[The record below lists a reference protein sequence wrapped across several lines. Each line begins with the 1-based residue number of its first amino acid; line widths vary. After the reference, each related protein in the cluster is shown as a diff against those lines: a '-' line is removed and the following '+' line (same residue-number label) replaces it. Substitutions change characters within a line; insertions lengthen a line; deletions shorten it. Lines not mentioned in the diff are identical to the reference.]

1 MPSACPHPPVVPGRS
16 LAQDGVGGGRVGP
29 VTEVSGAARQGIG
42 ELLEDLDHAPPADLV
57 DVCAGWLVRHLG
69 AEASVLLLADYA
81 EASLQPVAGGPA
93 DARIQPQDLTDSA
106 AGEAY
111 REQRRVTVV
120 LRRAAEAE
128 AAGAAAGGLRGQTVV
143 VYLPVSVRAERLG
156 VLSVTLPGGEV
167 SPRVAETLDDVARV
181 LGHVL
186 TGARRYTDRFEM
198 LRRRRE
204 LGLAA
209 EIQWELLP
217 SLAFELPAFSIAGT
231 VEPAYEIGGDNFD
244 YAVSATRLTVAVSDA
259 AGHGLRSALL
269 ASLVCTAMRNAR
281 RAHAT
286 IVEQAEAANR
296 HLVDQFPGSDF
307 VTGLV
312 LDLDVEA
319 GTGTIINAGHPPPL
333 LVRDGSVTE
342 LVLPPALPMGLMAS
356 TRYPVHP
363 IQLRSGDRLV
373 LLTDG
378 ITEAHRRGEKEF
390 GYPRLVEMLVRHRDL
405 EPPELVRR
413 VTREVCAACDGDLAD
428 DATLVCLDWRRSPA
442 TG

>member
-1 MPSACPHPPVVPGRS
+1 M
-16 LAQDGVGGGRVGP
+16 VGP
-29 VTEVSGAARQGIG
+29 VTDVNPARPGIG
-42 ELLEDLDHAPPADLV
+42 DLLRDLDHAPPAELV
-57 DVCAGWLVRHLG
+57 DVCTAWLSRHVG

-81 EASLQPVAGGPA
+81 EASLQPVAGGPT
-93 DARIQPQDLTDSA
+93 DDRIHPQDLMDSA

-111 REQRRVTVV
+111 REQCRMTVV
-120 LRRAAEAE
+120 LERAAEAK
-128 AAGAAAGGLRGQTVV
+128 AAGAGAGGHRGQTVV
-143 VYLPVSVRAERLG
+143 VYLPVSVRAERIG
-156 VLSVTLPGGEV
+156 VLAVTLPGDELGPGVTEI
-167 SPRVAETLDDVARV
+167 LDDVARV

-217 SLAFELPAFSIAGT
+217 SLAFELPRFSIAGT

-269 ASLVCTAMRNAR
+269 ASLVCTAMRNVR

-286 IVEQAEAANR
+286 IVEQVESANS
-296 HLVDQFPGSDF
+296 HLVEQFPGSDF

-312 LDLDVEA
+312 LDLDVETGA
-319 GTGTIINAGHPPPL
+319 GMFINAGHPPPL
-333 LVRDGSVTE
+333 LVRDGVVTE
-342 LVLPPALPMGLMAS
+342 LDIPPAFPMGLMMS
-356 TRYPVHP
+356 SQYPLHP

-390 GYPRLVEMLVRHRDL
+390 GYPRLVDMLERHRGL
-405 EPPELVRR
+405 EPQELVRR
-413 VTREVCAACDGDLAD
+413 VTREVCEACHGELAD
-428 DATLVCLDWRRSPA
+428 DATLVCLDWRQP
-442 TG
+442 

>member
-1 MPSACPHPPVVPGRS
+1 
-16 LAQDGVGGGRVGP
+16 
-29 VTEVSGAARQGIG
+29 VTEVIAPARLGIG
-42 ELLEDLDHAPPADLV
+42 ELLRELDHAPPGELV
-57 DVCAGWLVRHLG
+57 DVCAAWLTRSVR

-93 DARIQPQDLTDSA
+93 DARIHPQNLVDSA

-120 LRRAAEAE
+120 LERAADAG
-128 AAGAAAGGLRGQTVV
+128 AAGAAAGRLQGQTVL

-156 VLSVTLPGGEV
+156 VLSVTLPGGDV
-167 SPRVAETLDDVARV
+167 APRVAEILDDVARV

-217 SLAFELPAFSIAGT
+217 SLAFELPSFSIAGT

-244 YAVSATRLTVAVSDA
+244 YAVSATRLIVTVSDA

-269 ASLVCTAMRNAR
+269 ASLVCTAMRNVR

-286 IVEQAEAANR
+286 IVEQAETANA

-312 LDLDVEA
+312 LDLDINTGA
-319 GTGTIINAGHPPPL
+319 GTIINAGHPPPL
-333 LVRDGSVTE
+333 LVRDGTVTE
-342 LVLPPALPMGLMAS
+342 LELPPSVPLGLFES
-356 TRYPVHP
+356 TKYPVHP
-363 IQLRSGDRLV
+363 VQLRPGDRLV

-378 ITEAHRRGEKEF
+378 ITEAHKRGRPEF
-390 GYPRLVEMLVRHRDL
+390 GYPRLVDMLLRHRDL
-405 EPPELVRR
+405 QPPELVRR
-413 VTREVCAACDGDLAD
+413 VTREVCESCEEELAD
-428 DATLVCLDWRRSPA
+428 DATLVCLDWRPP
-442 TG
+442 TGS

>member
-1 MPSACPHPPVVPGRS
+1 MSDVFAPVRP
-16 LAQDGVGGGRVGP
+16 
-29 VTEVSGAARQGIG
+29 GIG
-42 ELLEDLDHAPPADLV
+42 ELLRDLDHAPPAELV
-57 DVCAGWLVRHLG
+57 DVCAGWLSRHVG

-81 EASLQPVAGGPA
+81 EASLQPVAGGPT
-93 DARIQPQDLTDSA
+93 DGRIHPQDLMDSA

-111 REQRRVTVV
+111 REQRQVTAV
-120 LRRAAEAE
+120 LERAAEAE

-143 VYLPVSVRAERLG
+143 VYLPVSVRAERIG
-156 VLSVTLPGGEV
+156 VLAVTLAGAEV
-167 SPRVAETLDDVARV
+167 SPKDAEILDDVARV

-217 SLAFELPAFSIAGT
+217 SLAFELPRFSIAGT

-269 ASLVCTAMRNAR
+269 ASLVCTAMRNVR

-286 IVEQAEAANR
+286 IVEQAEAANT
-296 HLVDQFPGSDF
+296 HLVEQFPGSDF

-312 LDLDVEA
+312 LDLDVETGA
-319 GTGTIINAGHPPPL
+319 GMIINAGHPPPL
-333 LVRDGSVTE
+333 LVRDGTVTE
-342 LVLPPALPMGLMAS
+342 LAIPPAVPMGLLAA
-356 TRYPVHP
+356 TRYPLHP

-378 ITEAHRRGEKEF
+378 ITEAHKRGEPEF
-390 GYPRLVEMLVRHRDL
+390 GYPRLVEMLERHGDL
-405 EPPELVRR
+405 QPPELVRR
-413 VTREVCAACDGDLAD
+413 VTREVCEACDGELGD
-428 DATLVCLDWRRSPA
+428 DATLVCLDWRSPRA
-442 TG
+442 RG